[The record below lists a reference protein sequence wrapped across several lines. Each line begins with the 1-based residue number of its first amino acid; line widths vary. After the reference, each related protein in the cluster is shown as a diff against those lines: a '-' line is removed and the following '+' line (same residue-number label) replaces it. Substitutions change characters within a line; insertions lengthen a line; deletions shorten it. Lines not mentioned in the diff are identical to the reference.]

1 LRSMAEETASFRR
14 FRQSLVLVS
23 LGVMA
28 LALGLAY
35 VGASRITGPVRH
47 LAGLVE
53 RARNGSYSGA
63 VSVDTRDE
71 IGVLART
78 FNRLLADLREKEQL
92 IGFLRVGITGVR
104 KGAPAGGDRRRGGDR
119 RAASTSASGVT
130 AASPSAQTQMA
141 DRATMA
147 IGTVQT
153 QVGEAARGS
162 LFADR
167 YEVLG
172 TVGKGGMGVVYRARD
187 RQLDEVV

>member
-1 LRSMAEETASFRR
+1 LRSMAEETASLRR

-92 IGFLRVGITGVR
+92 IGFLREGMTSLR
-104 KGAPAGGDRRRGGDR
+104 KGAPSGGDRRSGTDR
-119 RAASTSASGVT
+119 RAAANP
-130 AASPSAQTQMA
+130 ASAQTQVA
-141 DRATMA
+141 S
-147 IGTVQT
+147 QT
-153 QVGEAARGS
+153 
-162 LFADR
+162 
-167 YEVLG
+167 
-172 TVGKGGMGVVYRARD
+172 T
-187 RQLDEVV
+187 

>member
-92 IGFLRVGITGVR
+92 IGFLRVGITSLR
-104 KGAPAGGDRRRGGDR
+104 KGGAPAGGDRRSGGDR
-119 RAASTSASGVT
+119 RAAN
-130 AASPSAQTQMA
+130 AASAQTQMA
-141 DRATMA
+141 N
-147 IGTVQT
+147 QT
-153 QVGEAARGS
+153 
-162 LFADR
+162 
-167 YEVLG
+167 
-172 TVGKGGMGVVYRARD
+172 
-187 RQLDEVV
+187 